1 MKVTFVSCRWL
12 HRLLI
17 CLWLLSMSSALQAED
32 SAAVLEQAHQCG
44 QENSRLDRLGCYDNL
59 FLDEQSTPSDSAEL
73 PPLWHAVVSQE
84 EKRNP
89 DDFGLIVS
97 AEGNQVLMTV
107 PARGTTPPR
116 PVLVL
121 ACEKLITRFQV
132 HLPNALD
139 TPRVSLRVVADG
151 RDVSQ
156 QWRVRDDGHVVSGG
170 RGLPAI
176 ETLRQLLSANELV
189 LSSDAAA
196 LDGLRFDVSGLRQ
209 QIQPLRSACRW

>member
-1 MKVTFVSCRWL
+1 MKVTFVTCRWKP
-12 HRLLI
+12 RLLI
-17 CLWLLSMSSALQAED
+17 CLWLLSASAVLQAADNEGL
-32 SAAVLEQAHQCG
+32 LEQAQQCG
-44 QENSRLDRLGCYDNL
+44 QESSRLDRLGCYDDL
-59 FLDEQSTPSDSAEL
+59 FLVEQSAPSDNTAL
-73 PPLWHAVVSQE
+73 PPLWHVVTSQE
-84 EKRNP
+84 EGRDA
-89 DDFGLIVS
+89 DDFGLMVS
-97 AEGNQVLMTV
+97 AQGDEVLMTA

-139 TPRVSLRVVADG
+139 TARVNLRVTADG
-151 RDVSQ
+151 RDISQ
-156 QWRVRDDGHVVSGG
+156 QWRVRDNGHVVSGG

-176 ETLRQLLSANELV
+176 ETLRQLLGANELV

>member
-1 MKVTFVSCRWL
+1 MKVTFVTCRWQS
-12 HRLLI
+12 RLLI
-17 CLWLLSMSSALQAED
+17 CLCLLSMSAVLQADESED
-32 SAAVLEQAHQCG
+32 ILEQARQCS
-44 QENSRLDRLGCYDNL
+44 QEGSRLDRLGCYDDL
-59 FLDEQSTPSDSAEL
+59 FLVEQRASSDNVAL
-73 PPLWHAVVSQE
+73 PPLWHSVISQE
-84 EKRNP
+84 QGRDVN
-89 DDFGLIVS
+89 DFGLKVS
-97 AEGNQVLMTV
+97 AQGSEVLMTV

-116 PVLVL
+116 PILVL
-121 ACEKLITRFQV
+121 ACEKMITRFQV

-139 TPRVSLRVVADG
+139 TARVSLRVAADG
-151 RDVSQ
+151 QDVSQ
-156 QWRVRDDGHVVSGG
+156 QWRVRDNGHVVSGG

>member
-1 MKVTFVSCRWL
+1 MKVTFVSCRWQY
-12 HRLLI
+12 RLLI
-17 CLWLLSMSSALQAED
+17 CLWLFSMSNALQAED
-32 SAAVLEQAHQCG
+32 SAALLEQARQCG
-44 QENSRLDRLGCYDNL
+44 QESSRLDRLGCYDNL
-59 FLDEQSTPSDSAEL
+59 FLDEQRAPTDSAEL
-73 PPLWHAVVSQE
+73 PPLWHSVISQE
-84 EKRNP
+84 EKRSA

-97 AEGNQVLMTV
+97 AEGDQVLMTV